1 MGDEPMSSLKK
12 DYTSW
17 VTALRRD
24 SSLRQKLARLT
35 FGNAFSSWPTPRAHE
50 VGDWQRDNGIV
61 GMERLTLSGEAA
73 NWPTPRGEDGE
84 RAGNHPGATDSLTGA
99 VDQWQTPGTDSF
111 RSRGGDRKD
120 EQGLDQQARDMWSTP
135 HANSATGASSEGR
148 DGGEN
153 IQTQV
158 EGWDPWPTAGANDWK
173 GTAKVGQRRW
183 QLDEAAEQ
191 KFPSFRPDLAPSNN
205 GSASSKSPRRLNPL
219 FVEWLM
225 GWPIGWTSVDHNG
238 SALRATVWYRWS
250 RLMRG
255 ALSELGSLAE

>member
-1 MGDEPMSSLKK
+1 MGHRSLPPLHG
-12 DYTSW
+12 
-17 VTALRRD
+17 LRVVE
-24 SSLRQKLARLT
+24 LARILA
-35 FGNAFSSWPTPRAHE
+35 GPWI
-50 VGDWQRDNGIV
+50 GQ
-61 GMERLTLSGEAA
+61 TLSDLGADVIKVES
-73 NWPTPRGEDGE
+73 PDGDD
-84 RAGNHPGATDSLTGA
+84 T
-99 VDQWQTPGTDSF
+99 
-111 RSRGGDRKD
+111 RSWGPPFIDRPDGRGGR
-120 EQGLDQQARDMWSTP
+120 ENPGP
-135 HANSATGASSEGR
+135 HQKAGQPGEGGV
-148 DGGEN
+148 GGEN

-158 EGWDPWPTAGANDWK
+158 VGWDPWPTAGANDWK